1 MKKWNHS
8 LVQLAVGVPGL
19 VGILIAL
26 YLSGAEDWLLVLTLG
41 AMIIAATTTTTI
53 APEARFV
60 LLEQPLAPHP
70 LGALPEV
77 EVRHQQ
83 ACRSRSHTV
92 P

>member
-19 VGILIAL
+19 VGILTAL

-60 LLEQPLAPHP
+60 LLEQAQAPHP
-70 LGALPEV
+70 LGALSEV
-77 EVRHQQ
+77 EVRRQQ